1 MSEVFDMIVKT
12 YKIFDEIEEVTKDQR
27 LTVLIDHKFGFE
39 PEIIPILAEDTE
51 YINEME
57 ITSEKDYIEY
67 LNNIIQGEVE
77 YFLEILS
84 DEEYKN
90 SNIIEK
96 IATINKALGGEEI
109 DIKIIHKTNK
119 KIVKKYEEH
128 LNTRIYTAIN
138 LAIVEDE
145 NKKVNAYPLDKILIG
160 F

>member
-39 PEIIPILAEDTE
+39 PEIIPILAEDIE

-77 YFLEILS
+77 YFLETLS

-96 IATINKALGGEEI
+96 IAKINKALGGEEI

-119 KIVKKYEEH
+119 KIGEKYEEH